1 MSDYKGLI
9 LKRFYLEG
17 ASAKLSGVV
26 FGEPH
31 LPPLV
36 IIHGMRDHAL
46 GLFEVIESLGADYF
60 VIAPDLRGHG
70 HSEKTGI
77 YTMVQFVA
85 DVKAV
90 FNHFDISRA
99 VLVGH
104 SLGGHIALR
113 FSATFPELITKLVL
127 LDGLGPPDRQ
137 ADPVQL
143 AQRFRDGVDL
153 VLSISGERRK
163 ISSVSEAV
171 SRLRQNNPQM
181 SSSLAQ
187 LVVKE
192 GTEPHPE
199 GGVRWRWESA
209 VNMIWHTF
217 SQTESESLFV
227 TIKCPVLVV
236 TGEHSLNYWTAMRP
250 YLNDQVFYEAEL
262 ARRTKLFSNARHVTI
277 ADAGHMLHY
286 DQPLK
291 LLAALRSF
299 ID

>member
-1 MSDYKGLI
+1 VSDYKGLI

-181 SSSLAQ
+181 SSSLAL

-217 SQTESESLFV
+217 SQAESESLFV
-227 TIKCPVLVV
+227 TVKCPVLVV

-250 YLNDQVFYEAEL
+250 HLNDQDFYEAEL
-262 ARRTKLFSNARHVTI
+262 ARRTKLFRNARHVTI

-291 LLAALRSF
+291 LLAALRRF

>member
-1 MSDYKGLI
+1 M
-9 LKRFYLEG
+9 KRFYLDG
-17 ASAKLSGVV
+17 ANAELSGVT
-26 FGEPH
+26 FGDPR

-46 GLFEVIESLGADYF
+46 GLFEVVESLGANYF

-70 HSEKTGI
+70 HSEKTGT

-90 FNHFDISRA
+90 FRHFDISSA

-113 FSATFPELITKLVL
+113 FAATFPEWANKLVL
-127 LDGLGPPDRQ
+127 LDGLGPPGQ
-137 ADPVQL
+137 QEDPVQL
-143 AQRFRDGVDL
+143 AQRFREGVDL
-153 VLSISGERRK
+153 VLGITGERRK
-163 ISSVSEAV
+163 IPSVSEAV
-171 SRLRQNNPQM
+171 SRLRKNNPQM
-181 SSSLAQ
+181 SASLAQ
-187 LVVKE
+187 LVVQE
-192 GTEPHPE
+192 GTEPHPD

-217 SQTESESLFV
+217 SQTESESLFA
-227 TIKCPVLVV
+227 TIQCPVMVV
-236 TGEHSLNYWTAMRP
+236 TGEHSLDYWTAMRP
-250 YLNDQVFYEAEL
+250 HLNDQIFYEAEL
-262 ARRTKLFSNARHVTI
+262 ARRTSLFSDARHITI
-277 ADAGHMLHY
+277 AGAGHMLHY

-291 LLAALRSF
+291 LLAALRRF